1 MVQGGQGV
9 ILGDSIGKFLVAF
22 AAHIHHS
29 SVLEA
34 EL

>member
-9 ILGDSIGKFLVAF
+9 ILGDSIGNFLVAF